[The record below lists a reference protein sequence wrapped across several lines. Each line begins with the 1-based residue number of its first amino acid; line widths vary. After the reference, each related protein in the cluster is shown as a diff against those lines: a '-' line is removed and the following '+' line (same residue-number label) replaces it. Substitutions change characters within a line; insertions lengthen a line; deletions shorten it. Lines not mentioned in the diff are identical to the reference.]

1 MHIPYSLLLALA
13 TAGVVALLMPLV
25 MRLAHRVGAIDEPG
39 PRRVH
44 QAAIPTMG
52 GLAMALA
59 VLGVAWIARWLPGPA
74 GLLDARPLVGLTL
87 ACVPVLAL
95 GVIDD
100 TRGVSPWVKLA
111 IQTCAALVL
120 YLFGY
125 GIPLLTNP
133 LGGAIASGWLN
144 VPLTVIWVLA
154 VINAINLI
162 DGMDGL
168 AAGVVLIASGT
179 LWVLGRV
186 HGDLYVMF
194 GSALL
199 VGATLGFL
207 RFNFPPAR
215 VFMGDTGSHFLG
227 LALAAG
233 SLLENRKGT
242 ATVTLLFPLV
252 ALSVPMADSA
262 FTFLR
267 RLKRGQPVFAA
278 DSAHVHHRLLRLG
291 LGPRRTLF
299 VLWGV
304 SAACGG
310 LAIVLAAAPRNLAIV
325 ATAVLALALFV
336 AIHLTGDRRRPNS
349 GGGGRLSR

>member
-1 MHIPYSLLLALA
+1 MRIPYSLLLALG
-13 TAGVVALLMPLV
+13 TAGVVLLLMPLV
-25 MRLAHRVGAIDEPG
+25 MRLARRVGAIDEPG

-44 QAAIPTMG
+44 SAAIPTMG
-52 GLAMALA
+52 GLAMAIA
-59 VLGVAWIARWLPGPA
+59 VLAVAWIARALPGPA
-74 GLLDARPLVGLTL
+74 GLLEARPLVGLTL
-87 ACVPVLAL
+87 ASIPVLML
-95 GVIDD
+95 GMMDD
-100 TRGVSPWVKLA
+100 TRGVSPGVKLA
-111 IQTCAALVL
+111 IQACAALVL
-120 YLFGY
+120 SLFGY

-133 LGGAIASGWLN
+133 FGGTIASGWLN
-144 VPLTVIWVLA
+144 LPLTVLWVLA

-179 LWVLGRV
+179 LWVLGRT

-194 GSALL
+194 TSSLL
-199 VGATLGFL
+199 IGATLGFL

-227 LALAAG
+227 LALAAV

-278 DSAHVHHRLLRLG
+278 DSAHVHHRLLQLG
-291 LGPRRTLF
+291 LGPRRTLY
-299 VLWGV
+299 VLWSV
-304 SAACGG
+304 SALCGA
-310 LAIVLAAAPRNLAIV
+310 LAILLATVPRTFAIV
-325 ATAVLALALFV
+325 ATAALALALFV
-336 AIHLTGDRRRPNS
+336 GIHLAGDRRRGEPDA
-349 GGGGRLSR
+349 RR